1 MKLFFLFII
10 GFLLLCAT
18 AHAQFDEPSLKC
30 LTASGAVTTNNK
42 AGILQKFTVSG
53 SNAGDQCIIKDGTT
67 TRFTITV
74 PAAND
79 TVVWD
84 TPEGTNVI
92 FYTDI
97 DCILSASGN
106 MFVTFLYREQS

>member
-1 MKLFFLFII
+1 MKLVGFLI
-10 GFLLLCAT
+10 GFLLLCGVCYAK
-18 AHAQFDEPSLKC
+18 FDEPSIKC
-30 LTASGAVTTNNK
+30 LTDSGAVTTNNK

-53 SNAGDQCIIKDGTT
+53 DTAGDLCIIKDGTT

-79 TVVWD
+79 TVVWVA
-84 TPEGTNVI
+84 PEGTDVI

-97 DCILSASGN
+97 DCLLSKTGN